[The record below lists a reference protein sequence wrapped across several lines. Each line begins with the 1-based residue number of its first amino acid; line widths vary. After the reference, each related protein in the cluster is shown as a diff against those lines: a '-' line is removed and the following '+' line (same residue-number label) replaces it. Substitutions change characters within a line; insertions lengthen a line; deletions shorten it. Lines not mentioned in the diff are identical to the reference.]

1 MEDVRNQQS
10 GNRDKG
16 NATASADIGGNEHPN
31 GGSLR
36 SNDGKQQTLD
46 GRNTIGQSGALA
58 GNDDVIRS
66 ISRDKGVEI
75 EDGYYF
81 TPSGNVERIPN
92 GYFINSK
99 GQLSKRRRQRN
110 AGSDTFGGAESRFA
124 NNGKTD
130 TGETES
136 FSEDFLLDKPLSVRG
151 KARRKTSKVKEET
164 QKLTMVTMIATGCT
178 AIFSSISLLT
188 GHKHWRL
195 VVEEAQHLAEALNDA
210 ISTLPS
216 KHYEFIIGIVE
227 KWIPWIN
234 LAFVVGAIIIPRIE
248 ESAKQVERLRYKPRN
263 TSDTRHTGESNNFVS
278 DEASLGFNS

>member
-16 NATASADIGGNEHPN
+16 NANAATDLSGKSIND
-31 GGSLR
+31 GGSIR
-36 SNDGKQQTLD
+36 TDAREQRQVTNG
-46 GRNTIGQSGALA
+46 IGDRQSGAQPS
-58 GNDDVIRS
+58 NDDVIRS
-66 ISRDKGVEI
+66 IGRDSGVEI
-75 EDGYYF
+75 SDGYYF
-81 TPSGNVERIPN
+81 TPNGNVERIPN

-99 GQLSKRRRQRN
+99 GQLAKRRRQRN
-110 AGSDTFGGAESRFA
+110 VGSNAVGRTESGFG
-124 NNGKTD
+124 NNGNAD
-130 TGETES
+130 TGETE
-136 FSEDFLLDKPLSVRG
+136 FVSEDILLDKPLSVRG